1 MMRFKV
7 EIFVT
12 NRSYNNYQ
20 QYSDQKILFDLV
32 DFDFDFF
39 PDIGHIK
46 NEFFNLYKVD
56 ISKYGPKNIEIYK
69 LGLGDDEPVRIKI
82 ELFKEESLLFKQL
95 KRDFDI
101 NKILE

>member
-1 MMRFKV
+1 MTFKV
-7 EIFVT
+7 DIFGT

-20 QYSDQKILFDLV
+20 QYPEQKILFDQV
-32 DFDFDFF
+32 DFNFDSF

-46 NEFFNLYKVD
+46 DQFFIHYKVD

-69 LGLGDDEPVRIKI
+69 LGLGDEEPVRIKI
-82 ELFKEESLLFKQL
+82 ELLKEESLLFKQL